1 MSGSGQGTQSFR
13 KSLRKSSPSNAK
25 IADCRVLNYYV
36 FFYSCSSGLGLWQ
49 TFDSCLRK
57 DVTGSVVEGED
68 NDIEALKN
76 RKCGPWHFLSTL
88 HKQVCGP
95 QKQLPAWEE
104 AVEGGA
110 PKWKCLRVEEEANW
124 RQKVTQMACRQGLL
138 CPISGAEMKG

>member
-1 MSGSGQGTQSFR
+1 MGVAQAPKRFR
-13 KSLRKSSPSNAK
+13 ESMRKSSHSDAN

-36 FFYSCSSGLGLWQ
+36 FFYSCSSVLGLWQ

-57 DVTGSVVEGED
+57 DVTGSVAEGEE
-68 NDIEALKN
+68 NGIEARKN

-95 QKQLPAWEE
+95 QKQLSAWAE

-110 PKWKCLRVEEEANW
+110 HQWKCLRVEEGVNW
-124 RQKVTQMACRQGLL
+124 RQKTIQMACRLGLL
-138 CPISGAEMKG
+138 HPISGAEMKG